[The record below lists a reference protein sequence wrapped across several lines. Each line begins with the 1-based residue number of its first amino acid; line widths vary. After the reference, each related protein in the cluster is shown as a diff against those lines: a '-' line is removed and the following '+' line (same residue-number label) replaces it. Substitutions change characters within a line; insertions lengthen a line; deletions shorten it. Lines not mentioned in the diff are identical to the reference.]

1 MVGRNPNSL
10 ANLKPQR
17 FKKGEKVAGCGRKK
31 SMYKQIVQDLEIF
44 GEQLSN
50 DDYYKIVRLLLTTD
64 VDSLKELTNKKETPV
79 IIIIIINSLLGDMKR
94 GQLVNSER
102 LLDRILGKAIQKADV
117 TTNGKEILTQI
128 NIVDK
133 TGLFNDSGS
142 RNNK

>member
-1 MVGRNPNSL
+1 MTGRNPNSL
-10 ANLKPQR
+10 ANLRPKKI
-17 FKKGEKVAGCGRKK
+17 KKGEKIPGCGRKK

-64 VDSLKELTNKKETPV
+64 VDSLKDLTNKKETPI
-79 IIIIIINSLLGDMKR
+79 IIIIIINSLIGDMKR

-102 LLDRILGKAIQKADV
+102 LLDRILGKATQKTDV
-117 TTNGKEILTQI
+117 TTNGKDILTQI

-133 TGLFNDSGS
+133 TGLFNDKGS
-142 RNNK
+142 